1 VAAQAADKHP
11 SSTPQVTRQ
20 AAAHVP
26 HKYRTSPGHVAVL
39 EASQDPRS
47 REELQK
53 AAGIRHRQ
61 HFLLEHLRPLLDAGL
76 IELSIPDKPLSSK
89 QRYRLTA
96 AGIACLSGL
105 EEKKPAKKGRAK
117 KSGSKDHTTTEATLL
132 LTNVS
137 KPDILLDRVARYV
150 IARK

>member
-1 VAAQAADKHP
+1 M
-11 SSTPQVTRQ
+11 
-20 AAAHVP
+20 
-26 HKYRTSPGHVAVL
+26 YRTSPGHAAVL

-76 IELSIPDKPLSSK
+76 IELTIPDKPLSSK
-89 QRYRLTA
+89 QRYRLTV
-96 AGIACLSGL
+96 AGIAYLSGS
-105 EEKKPAKKGRAK
+105 ETKKPTQKGRGK